1 MDTHAFPHLSDYLG
15 GLAPEAG
22 GGPAPSHWYKRL
34 GDGAAAGRE
43 IYSGAHKELRRQI
56 DTAFRDLVRT
66 EEVKAWYGEPE
77 NGSLF
82 QGTSVSALTVPC
94 ELPGPLRLDS
104 MGDLEEAIADHYID
118 LHDRHKGSVEGAI
131 LENIDKWISEGLY
144 FGVVLGAKVVS
155 QAFGLT
161 ADAGDV
167 VFPVLGEKVDPHEI
181 TSYAPHIREKYFEA
195 CRKKIACFKG
205 IADLTRAEFESSLVL
220 ADISKPHI
228 EDYTGKI
235 LLAPIR
241 CNEICSMISRN
252 VTRLIREKSQGRIS
266 PRSLSV
272 TIYDTDTPY
281 TYHQVMGYFGKPM
294 APMLPGLTV
303 LGTSGTMD
311 AFRWL
316 YAYRVSLVAQK
327 IMKSSLYSEVARKF
341 VPFVYFGVLVERDAE
356 ILLDL
361 DRLGDLRYRGNL
373 SPYLE
378 FCYLV
383 PKIVDHLAATSA
395 RDLNDELKDCL
406 R

>member
-1 MDTHAFPHLSDYLG
+1 MDTPAFPSLPDYLG
-15 GLAPEAG
+15 GLVTQG
-22 GGPAPSHWYKRL
+22 GGPASSHWYEQL
-34 GDGAAAGRE
+34 AAGAAAGRE
-43 IYSGAHKELRRQI
+43 LYTGANEGLRRQI
-56 DTAFRDLVRT
+56 HTVFRDWVRT

-94 ELPGPLRLDS
+94 VLPDPLRLGS
-104 MGDLEEAIADHYID
+104 MGDLEEAIAEHYID
-118 LHDRHKGSVEGAI
+118 LHDRHKGSVRGAI
-131 LENIDKWISEGLY
+131 LENTDQWIAEGLY

-155 QAFGLT
+155 QALGLT
-161 ADAGDV
+161 AKTGDV
-167 VFPVLGEKVDPHEI
+167 VFPVMGEKVDPHEI
-181 TSYAPHIREKYFEA
+181 TSYAAPVREKYFEE

-205 IADLTRAEFESSLVL
+205 VADLTRAEFESSLVL
-220 ADISKPHI
+220 SDISKPHI
-228 EDYTGKI
+228 EDYKGKI

-252 VTRLIREKSQGRIS
+252 VSRLIREKTDGRIS

-281 TYHQVMGYFGKPM
+281 TYHQVMGYFGKTM
-294 APMLPGLTV
+294 APALPGLTV

-327 IMKSSLYSEVARKF
+327 IMKSSLYSEVERKF
-341 VPFVYFGVLVERDAE
+341 IPFVYFGVLVERDAE

-395 RDLNDELKDCL
+395 RDLDDEFNDRL